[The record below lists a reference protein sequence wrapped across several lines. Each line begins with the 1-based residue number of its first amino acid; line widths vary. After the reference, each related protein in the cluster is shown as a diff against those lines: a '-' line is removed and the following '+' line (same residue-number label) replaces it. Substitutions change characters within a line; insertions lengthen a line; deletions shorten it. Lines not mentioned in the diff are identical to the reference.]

1 MMALLQRTI
10 VATAMLAA
18 LLAGC
23 AAGSIGGSVGDTMPE
38 AMGGLPAGAP
48 SRPNVTNR
56 QYPAVYDR
64 PAPRSTDPMSEE
76 DQVKLEKDLQAL
88 RDRQNA
94 AAKDDGTAPVPT
106 PAAKPAAKKQAGAK
120 TADPKADTKTSD
132 GKTSGAKTSGA
143 KPNP

>member
-10 VATAMLAA
+10 VSTVMLAA

-23 AAGSIGGSVGDTMPE
+23 SAGQLGDTLPNS
-38 AMGGLPAGAP
+38 MGGLPDGAP
-48 SRPNVTNR
+48 ARPNVTNR
-56 QYPAVYDR
+56 QFPAVYDR

-76 DQVKLEKDLQAL
+76 EQVKMEKDLQAL

-94 AAKDDGTAPVPT
+94 AAKTDGTTPA
-106 PAAKPAAKKQAGAK
+106 PAAKPGAKKQSGAK
-120 TADPKADTKTSD
+120 TADPKAD
-132 GKTSGAKTSGA
+132 AKTSGA